1 MRWSSIIGI
10 LLGICMLSGCGK
22 EPEVNPNDWVPEV
35 TQAVSDVQTPEVQ
48 ETPDNEEN
56 SLATSGN
63 VEGVPLYS
71 AEELYAALEQKD
83 SRELADMLW
92 ENQRTSGLHNCSKQE
107 LKDKNLLTYYISST
121 EGDDNNSG
129 RTPDQPKK
137 TLSDFSGVSNVNV
150 MLKCG
155 DTFALEDTFLVGSNV
170 ILGAYGE
177 GARPIL
183 DFYQKLDVEWEK
195 LDAYSNIWMADL
207 KQLSTL
213 YTGEEN
219 RNDCNI
225 GHLVIDGEYNWK
237 RLVKDDWE
245 NYSYPEKLEER
256 KDGAFAVDWGK
267 AVLYLYSEKNPNR
280 KEILYA
286 LPKHGL
292 TISNVMKTEVYG
304 LEITGA
310 GCHGISLSQVSDMVI
325 SGCYIHHIGG
335 ALLKNRNVR
344 YGNAVEVWENGSD
357 VRTTYNIAEWIYD
370 TCYTNQGNSTSMV
383 QKDLQ
388 FAYNLGRFCFWGIE
402 TWGDGGSENEFDNI
416 VYKNNILMHAMDIT
430 NRDAVVYP
438 DEAEQAMDV
447 MGKYYEEYPAYVTYR
462 GNALSYPYNQ
472 MSLLNA
478 ANAKKKESLVIS
490 DNIFWGTNRLLTL
503 LKMTEDGELRF
514 VLDNNM
520 FYAKVP
526 EAACVFRYTDA
537 EDRRIFMK
545 EMDVEANLSLIC
557 VNSME
562 TEEITSRAEQ
572 LMKEKLFSLAIGQE

>member
-35 TQAVSDVQTPEVQ
+35 TQAISDVQTPEVQ

-56 SLATSGN
+56 SPATSGN

-71 AEELYAALEQKD
+71 AEELYAALEQKE

-92 ENQRTSGLHNCSKQE
+92 ENQRASGLHNCSKQE

-207 KQLSTL
+207 EQLSTL

-557 VNSME
+557 VNNME
-562 TEEITSRAEQ
+562 TEEITRRAEQ
-572 LMKEKLFSLAIGQE
+572 LMKEKLFALAIGQE

>member
-35 TQAVSDVQTPEVQ
+35 TQAISDVQTPEVQ

-56 SLATSGN
+56 SPATSGN

-71 AEELYAALEQKD
+71 AEELYAALEQKE

-92 ENQRTSGLHNCSKQE
+92 ENQRASGLHNCSKQE

-207 KQLSTL
+207 EQLSTL

-286 LPKHGL
+286 LPK
-292 TISNVMKTEVYG
+292 
-304 LEITGA
+304 
-310 GCHGISLSQVSDMVI
+310 
-325 SGCYIHHIGG
+325 
-335 ALLKNRNVR
+335 
-344 YGNAVEVWENGSD
+344 
-357 VRTTYNIAEWIYD
+357 
-370 TCYTNQGNSTSMV
+370 NQG
-383 QKDLQ
+383 K
-388 FAYNLGRFCFWGIE
+388 A
-402 TWGDGGSENEFDNI
+402 
-416 VYKNNILMHAMDIT
+416 YKNSS
-430 NRDAVVYP
+430 REVK
-438 DEAEQAMDV
+438 
-447 MGKYYEEYPAYVTYR
+447 KY
-462 GNALSYPYNQ
+462 
-472 MSLLNA
+472 
-478 ANAKKKESLVIS
+478 
-490 DNIFWGTNRLLTL
+490 
-503 LKMTEDGELRF
+503 
-514 VLDNNM
+514 
-520 FYAKVP
+520 
-526 EAACVFRYTDA
+526 C
-537 EDRRIFMK
+537 
-545 EMDVEANLSLIC
+545 
-557 VNSME
+557 
-562 TEEITSRAEQ
+562 
-572 LMKEKLFSLAIGQE
+572 

>member
-35 TQAVSDVQTPEVQ
+35 TQAISDVQTPEVQ

-56 SLATSGN
+56 STATSGN

-71 AEELYAALEQKD
+71 AEELYAALEQKE

-92 ENQRTSGLHNCSKQE
+92 ENQRASGLHNCSKQE

-155 DTFALEDTFLVGSNV
+155 DAFALEDTFLVGSNV

-207 KQLSTL
+207 EQLSTL

-557 VNSME
+557 VNNME
-562 TEEITSRAEQ
+562 TEEITRRAEQ
-572 LMKEKLFSLAIGQE
+572 LMKEKLFALAIGQE